1 MLPLA
6 AARRAARLA
15 ALPRAHAPA
24 FAAAVAAAL
33 APTSR
38 RARPSTSSSSPP
50 PPPPPAAAAPSGVAA
65 AAARALALAREYGPA
80 GAAVWTALYVLPGA
94 GLFAALRAHDNFG
107 LDLAAATA
115 ALPDV
120 MQAWAAAVLA
130 SGQAALGLADA
141 AALQPWHTSAALA
154 WLGTELAEP
163 LRLAAT
169 LLIVRAWRA
178 RRAAAALAA
187 ATQRDAATPPAAA
200 EAGDSDAAAARARAQ
215 P

>member
-1 MLPLA
+1 MLPL

-15 ALPRAHAPA
+15 ALSRAHAPA

-33 APTSR
+33 APCSR
-38 RARPSTSSSSPP
+38 RARPSTSSSSPPP

-94 GLFAALRAHDNFG
+94 GLYAALRAHDNFG

-115 ALPDV
+115 ALPDA

-187 ATQRDAATPPAAA
+187 ATQRDAATPPAA
-200 EAGDSDAAAARARAQ
+200 EAGDSDAARARAQ